1 MPMVNCGI
9 VIAPHLLRVR
19 LRVRVR
25 VRG

>member
-1 MPMVNCGI
+1 MVNCGI